1 MSGSSISSVSVSS
14 FVTFSSDREEMVE
27 ERTDWGSSGEE
38 VVIQGAAIR
47 EEEGRQL
54 KEMEDKTVF
63 LVYPRRWYILAVFSA
78 FAQMQVNR
86 ATREM
91 LFFISPLSRRLYST
105 LGAQLLRVQSL
116 PFAGQTPM

>member
-1 MSGSSISSVSVSS
+1 MSVSS
-14 FVTFSSDREEMVE
+14 FVTFISDREEMVE
-27 ERTDWGSSGEE
+27 ERKDWRSSGDE

-78 FAQMQVNR
+78 FAQMQVTR
-86 ATREM
+86 ATQRN
-91 LFFISPLSRRLYST
+91 
-105 LGAQLLRVQSL
+105 
-116 PFAGQTPM
+116 